1 MRGHLALAGGQSAGI
16 SRETLARL
24 RERTGDA
31 PLHENNQ
38 PLATNAVTPPEDTLY
53 ATGAVEEDFTFN
65 DRVAEVFDDMLTRSI
80 PYYRTVIDGMAQLL
94 ACHLAPGSTLY
105 DLGCSTGTT
114 LLELARRLPDLGVQ
128 YIGIDNAPAM
138 LDKARRKSAMF
149 NKNEVLHFHQADITC
164 CPLPQAAGVICNY
177 TLQFLRPLT
186 RQPFVRRIYE
196 ALPAGGV
203 FFVSEKTIS
212 HAGRLNRDF
221 IEIYHAFKKK
231 QGYSEL
237 EIAAKREALENILI
251 PFSLKENI
259 ALLQEAGFEEIEPFF
274 KWFNFTA
281 IVALK
286 R

>member
-1 MRGHLALAGGQSAGI
+1 M
-16 SRETLARL
+16 T
-24 RERTGDA
+24 T
-31 PLHENNQ
+31 
-38 PLATNAVTPPEDTLY
+38 TEDTLY
-53 ATGAVEEDFTFN
+53 VSGAVQEDFTFN
-65 DRVAEVFDDMLTRSI
+65 DRVADVFDDMLNRSI
-80 PYYRTVIDGMAQLL
+80 PHYRDVIDGMAQLL
-94 ACHLAPGSTLY
+94 ACHLAAGSTVY

-114 LLELARRLPDLGVQ
+114 LLELAHRLPDKQLR

-149 NKNEVLHFHQADITC
+149 TKSAMIQFQQTDITC
-164 CPLPQAAGVICNY
+164 CPLPNAAGILCNY

-186 RQPFVRRIYE
+186 RQDFVRRIYE
-196 ALPAGGV
+196 SLPEGGI
-203 FFVSEKTIS
+203 FFLSEKTIS

-237 EIAAKREALENILI
+237 EIAAKREALENVLV
-251 PFSLKENI
+251 PFSLEENI
-259 ALLQEAGFEEIEPFF
+259 ALLRQVGFEEIETFF

>member
-1 MRGHLALAGGQSAGI
+1 METGTPKGG
-16 SRETLARL
+16 
-24 RERTGDA
+24 A
-31 PLHENNQ
+31 PLSTLNQ
-38 PLATNAVTPPEDTLY
+38 QTPARNNAVTRTEDTLY
-53 ATGAVEEDFTFN
+53 TTGAVEEDFAFN
-65 DRVAEVFDDMLTRSI
+65 DRVAEVFDDMLSRSI

-94 ACHLAPGSTLY
+94 ASRLESGSTLY

-114 LLELARRLPDLGVQ
+114 LLELARCLPDRGFH

-149 NKNEVLHFHQADITC
+149 NKSEVLQFQENDIMA
-164 CPLPQAAGVICNY
+164 CPLPQAAGIICNY

-186 RQPFVRRIYE
+186 RQSFVRRIYE
-196 ALPAGGV
+196 ALPEGGI
-203 FFVSEKTIS
+203 FFLSEKTIS
-212 HAGRLNRDF
+212 HSGRLNRDF
-221 IEIYHAFKKK
+221 IDIYHSFKRQ

-237 EIAAKREALENILI
+237 EIAAKREALENVLI
-251 PFSLKENI
+251 PFSLEENI
-259 ALLQEAGFEEIEPFF
+259 ALLRHAGFEEIETFF

>member
-1 MRGHLALAGGQSAGI
+1 
-16 SRETLARL
+16 
-24 RERTGDA
+24 
-31 PLHENNQ
+31 
-38 PLATNAVTPPEDTLY
+38 VTTTEDTLY

-65 DRVAEVFDDMLTRSI
+65 DRVAEVFDDMLNRSI

-94 ACHLAPGSTLY
+94 ACRLAPGSTLY
-105 DLGCSTGTT
+105 DLGCSTGAT
-114 LLELARRLPDLGVQ
+114 LLELARRLPDMGFH

-149 NKNEVLHFHQADITC
+149 NKSAVLQFKEDNVTS
-164 CPLPQAAGVICNY
+164 CPLPHATGIICNY

-186 RQPFVRRIYE
+186 RQTFISRIYE
-196 ALPAGGV
+196 ALPEGGL
-203 FFVSEKTIS
+203 FFLSEKTIS
-212 HAGRLNRDF
+212 HASRLNRDF
-221 IEIYHAFKKK
+221 IEIYHNFKKK

-237 EIAAKREALENILI
+237 EIAAKREALENVLI
-251 PFSLKENI
+251 PFSLDENI
-259 ALLQEAGFEEIEPFF
+259 ALLRQAGFEEIETFF

>member
-1 MRGHLALAGGQSAGI
+1 MDNDRSPFFHPCNQQ
-16 SRETLARL
+16 T
-24 RERTGDA
+24 RTRS
-31 PLHENNQ
+31 
-38 PLATNAVTPPEDTLY
+38 NAVKTTEDTLY
-53 ATGAVEEDFTFN
+53 AAGAVEEDFAFN
-65 DRVAEVFDDMLTRSI
+65 DRVAEVFDDMLNRSI

-94 ACHLAPGSTLY
+94 ACRLAPGSTLY

-114 LLELARRLPDLGVQ
+114 LLELARRLPDMQ
-128 YIGIDNAPAM
+128 YRYIGIDNAPAM

-149 NKNEVLHFHQADITC
+149 NTSGVLQFQQADITG
-164 CPLPQAAGVICNY
+164 CPLPEAAAIICNY

-186 RQPFVRRIYE
+186 RGAFVSRIYE
-196 ALPAGGV
+196 ALPEGGV
-203 FFVSEKTIS
+203 FVLSEKTIS

-221 IEIYHAFKKK
+221 IDIYHAFKKK

-237 EIAAKREALENILI
+237 EIAAKREALENVLV
-251 PFSLKENI
+251 PFSLDENI
-259 ALLQEAGFEEIEPFF
+259 ALLRDAGFEEIETFF